1 MTTWVKLKNQQGQLW
16 DSRVGWGIKLDEIK
30 ELPDN
35 IPAGSITAERLR
47 MGGLI
52 ECGPP
57 SEKDQ
62 NMFTSIAP
70 RTVQVPVDQ
79 DADSLTSEKLA
90 TNQPNNPPESPPI
103 TTKKKGLAKKPITRR
118 GKK

>member
-1 MTTWVKLKNQQGQLW
+1 
-16 DSRVGWGIKLDEIK
+16 
-30 ELPDN
+30 
-35 IPAGSITAERLR
+35 

-70 RTVQVPVDQ
+70 KTVQVPVDQ
-79 DADSLTSEKLA
+79 DADPLTSEKLA

-103 TTKKKGLAKKPITRR
+103 TIKKKAFKKPTTRR